1 MKIYFSGSIAGGRE
15 KAQDYAKIANELE
28 KYGQILDKHV
38 VNPLF
43 STKNE
48 TLSPKQIYTRD
59 VSWIQEC
66 DMVIAEVSI
75 PSLGVGYELAYA
87 ERFHKK
93 VICIYDKTKN
103 LSAMIRGNENFQK
116 IPYESMEELLEKLK
130 EILEN

>member
-48 TLSPKQIYTRD
+48 QLLPKQIYERD

-66 DMVIAEVSI
+66 DIVIAEVTI

-87 ERFHKK
+87 ERVHKK
-93 VICIYDKTKN
+93 VVCIYDKTKN
-103 LSAMIRGNENFQK
+103 VSAMIRGNENFQMV
-116 IPYESMEELLEKLK
+116 PYESMEELLEKLN